1 MPALM
6 KINLLNTKSSA
17 RMNDASSKPVMV
29 KSKLKRIFERQI
41 QGVLRNSC
49 VENPPS
55 QALSR
60 VFPDPRPPGE
70 SSGLHDH
77 NNNTNDNNL
86 NVPRTASNY
95 FGGSGSYHEP
105 SSLCLTEMVYDF
117 MENGGK
123 NSDCGRARCN
133 WFNGLYSGDGNG
145 NSGDDPKSAFAP
157 GEVCDILKSIVPC
170 TSIWERN
177 LLADVS
183 KLVEAVSHEGNIVCK
198 DKEDCTNG
206 CLRRA
211 VMNRLRSSGYNAA
224 VCKSRWD
231 HANGYPSGEYEY
243 IDVIVEGSMG
253 KSERLIVDIDFRS
266 QFQIAR
272 STGHYGAVLNMLPV
286 TFVGKEDRLQQIVGI
301 VCDAAKQSLKKEG
314 LHIPPWRRFEY
325 MRAKWLSP
333 YRRTTNEAPHA
344 SFNTNE
350 APHSSSEK
358 TDKNKEVTSIAV
370 KGSGW
375 GSRFTSEFELQFR
388 SNGIPRYPMKEINR
402 RDKDVK
408 DNHPMPPPDDQIT
421 VVVSEWQPPAVKPKT
436 LHRGGKKIAA
446 GLASM
451 LREAGLSSKS

>member
-6 KINLLNTKSSA
+6 KINLLNTKPSA
-17 RMNDASSKPVMV
+17 RMNDSSSKPVMV
-29 KSKLKRIFERQI
+29 KSKLKRILFS
-41 QGVLRNSC
+41 GVLKNSA
-49 VENPPS
+49 VENPSS

-60 VFPDPRPPGE
+60 VFPDPRSLGE
-70 SSGLHDH
+70 SSGVH
-77 NNNTNDNNL
+77 DNNK
-86 NVPRTASNY
+86 NDKKMNIVRTASKN
-95 FGGSGSYHEP
+95 FGSSGSYHEP

-117 MENGGK
+117 MENGDK
-123 NSDCGRARCN
+123 DSDCGRSRCN
-133 WFNGLYSGDGNG
+133 CFNGLYNGDGNG
-145 NSGDDPKSAFAP
+145 DGGDDPKSAFAP

-170 TSIWERN
+170 ASVWERN
-177 LLADVS
+177 LLADAS
-183 KLVEAVSHEGNIVCK
+183 KLVEAASLEGNTVCK

-231 HANGYPSGEYEY
+231 QANGYPSGDYEY
-243 IDVIVEGSMG
+243 IDVIVEGLIG

-286 TFVGKEDRLQQIVGI
+286 IFVGKEDRLQQIVGI
-301 VCDAAKQSLKKEG
+301 VCDAARQSLKKKG
-314 LHIPPWRRFEY
+314 LHIPPWRSFEY

-333 YRRTTNEAPHA
+333 YKRTTNETPQ
-344 SFNTNE
+344 SFSTNE
-350 APHSSSEK
+350 APRSSSER
-358 TDKNKEVTSIAV
+358 TDINKEITSIAV
-370 KGSGW
+370 RGSGW

-388 SNGIPRYPMKEINR
+388 SNGVPRHPMKEING
-402 RDKDVK
+402 RDQDLK
-408 DNHPMPPPDDQIT
+408 DNHRNSTPDDQIT

-436 LHRGGKKIAA
+436 LQRGGKKIAA

-451 LREAGLSSKS
+451 FRDAGLSSKS

>member
-6 KINLLNTKSSA
+6 KINLLNTKASA

-29 KSKLKRIFERQI
+29 KSKLKRIFERQFP
-41 QGVLRNSC
+41 GVLRNSC

-70 SSGLHDH
+70 SSGLHDN

-117 MENGGK
+117 MENGDK

-145 NSGDDPKSAFAP
+145 DSGEDPKSAFAP

-170 TSIWERN
+170 ASIWERN

-183 KLVEAVSHEGNIVCK
+183 KLVEAVSHEGNTVCK

-231 HANGYPSGEYEY
+231 NANGYPSGEYEY

-286 TFVGKEDRLQQIVGI
+286 IFVGKEDRLQQIVGI

-350 APHSSSEK
+350 APRSSSEK
-358 TDKNKEVTSIAV
+358 TDINKEVTSIAV

-388 SNGIPRYPMKEINR
+388 SNGIPRHQMKEINR

-408 DNHPMPPPDDQIT
+408 DNHPVPPPDDQIT
-421 VVVSEWQPPAVKPKT
+421 VVVSEWQPPAVKPKA
-436 LHRGGKKIAA
+436 LQRGGKKIAT

>member
-1 MPALM
+1 M

>member
-6 KINLLNTKSSA
+6 KINMLNTKSSA

-29 KSKLKRIFERQI
+29 KSKLKRIFERQFP
-41 QGVLRNSC
+41 GVLRNSC

-70 SSGLHDH
+70 SSGPHDN

-133 WFNGLYSGDGNG
+133 WFNGLYNGDGNG
-145 NSGDDPKSAFAP
+145 DSGDDPKSAFAP

-170 TSIWERN
+170 ASIWERN

-183 KLVEAVSHEGNIVCK
+183 KLVEAVSHEGNTVCK

-211 VMNRLRSSGYNAA
+211 VMNRLRFSGYNAA

-231 HANGYPSGEYEY
+231 ANGYPSGEYEY

-286 TFVGKEDRLQQIVGI
+286 IFVGKEDRLQQIVGI

-314 LHIPPWRRFEY
+314 LHIPPWRRVEY

-358 TDKNKEVTSIAV
+358 TDINKEVTSIAV

-388 SNGIPRYPMKEINR
+388 SNGIPRHQMKEINR

-408 DNHPMPPPDDQIT
+408 DNHPIPPPDDQIT
-421 VVVSEWQPPAVKPKT
+421 VVVSEWQPPAVKPKA
-436 LHRGGKKIAA
+436 LQRGGKKIAT

>member
-1 MPALM
+1 MLALM
-6 KINLLNTKSSA
+6 KINLLNTRGSA
-17 RMNDASSKPVMV
+17 RMNDASNKPVMG
-29 KSKLKRIFERQI
+29 KSKLKRIFERQF
-41 QGVLRNSC
+41 LRSSV

-60 VFPDPRPPGE
+60 VFPDPRPLGE
-70 SSGLHDH
+70 SSGVHD
-77 NNNTNDNNL
+77 NNNANDNNL
-86 NVPRTASNY
+86 NIVRTSSNY
-95 FGGSGSYHEP
+95 FGSSGSYHEP

-123 NSDCGRARCN
+123 ECGRARCN
-133 WFNGLYSGDGNG
+133 CFKGLYNGDGNG
-145 NSGDDPKSAFAP
+145 DGGDDPKSAFAP

-170 TSIWERN
+170 ASVWERN
-177 LLADVS
+177 LLADAS
-183 KLVEAVSHEGNIVCK
+183 KLVEAASHEGNTVCK

-231 HANGYPSGEYEY
+231 HPNGFPSGEYEY
-243 IDVIVEGSMG
+243 IDVIVEGLMG

-286 TFVGKEDRLQQIVGI
+286 IFVGKEDRLQQIVGI

-314 LHIPPWRRFEY
+314 LLIAPWRKFEY

-333 YRRTTNEAPHA
+333 YKRTINETPRS
-344 SFNTNE
+344 SFSTNE
-350 APHSSSEK
+350 APHSSSER
-358 TDKNKEVTSIAV
+358 TDINKEVTSIAV

-388 SNGIPRYPMKEINR
+388 SNGVPRLPMKENNGG
-402 RDKDVK
+402 RDRDVK
-408 DNHPMPPPDDQIT
+408 DNHRNPTPDDQIT

-436 LHRGGKKIAA
+436 LQRGGKKIAA

>member
-6 KINLLNTKSSA
+6 KINLLNTKASA

-29 KSKLKRIFERQI
+29 KSKLKRIFERQFP
-41 QGVLRNSC
+41 GVLRNSC

-70 SSGLHDH
+70 SSGLHDN

-145 NSGDDPKSAFAP
+145 DSGDDPKSAFAP
-157 GEVCDILKSIVPC
+157 GEVCDILKSIVSC
-170 TSIWERN
+170 ASIWERN

-183 KLVEAVSHEGNIVCK
+183 KLVEAVSHEGNTVCK

-231 HANGYPSGEYEY
+231 HTNGYPSGEYEY

-286 TFVGKEDRLQQIVGI
+286 IFVGKEDRLQQIVGI

-344 SFNTNE
+344 SLNINE

-358 TDKNKEVTSIAV
+358 TDINKEVTSIAV

-388 SNGIPRYPMKEINR
+388 SNGIPRHQMKEINR
-402 RDKDVK
+402 RDKVVK
-408 DNHPMPPPDDQIT
+408 DNHPIPPPDDQIT
-421 VVVSEWQPPAVKPKT
+421 VVVSEWQPPAVKPKA
-436 LHRGGKKIAA
+436 LQRGGKKIAT

>member
-211 VMNRLRSSGYNAA
+211 VMNRLRFSGYNAA